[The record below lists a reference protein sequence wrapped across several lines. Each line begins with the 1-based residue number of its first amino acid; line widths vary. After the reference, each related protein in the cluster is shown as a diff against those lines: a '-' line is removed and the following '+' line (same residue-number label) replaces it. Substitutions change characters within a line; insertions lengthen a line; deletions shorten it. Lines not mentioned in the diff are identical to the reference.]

1 MSTPFSPGV
10 NYVFSTF
17 APKLVT
23 TPAFIL
29 LFDQLQKSQ
38 AVVPPSLPPKIF
50 IPAVPQWL
58 LTPSALLIASLV
70 GTLANLCGKA
80 LWQTLVQQYEMSK
93 LNAVPVQVVK
103 GKWPGNM
110 DVLQQ
115 LLDGYDNDYAYQF
128 LDDLTEE
135 YGYLYCLR
143 LLGEDIICTMNPN
156 DIKRVIAT
164 EFQNYEKGSVPNDV
178 LVLETGLIS

>member
-1 MSTPFSPGV
+1 MPTPFSPGV
-10 NYVFSTF
+10 SYVFSTF
-17 APKLVT
+17 APKLVA

-38 AVVPPSLPPKIF
+38 AVVPPSLPPRIF
-50 IPAVPQWL
+50 IPAIPQWL

-80 LWQTLVQQYEMSK
+80 LWQTLVQRYEMSK

-103 GKWPGNM
+103 GKLPGNM

-115 LLDGYDNDYAYQF
+115 LLDSYDNDYAYQF

-143 LLGEDIICTMNPN
+143 LLGEDIVGVELTFGTPT
-156 DIKRVIAT
+156 D
-164 EFQNYEKGSVPNDV
+164 
-178 LVLETGLIS
+178 